1 MVRRKNRTI
10 YDNDGTTIIEG
21 EVEQTTE
28 LQATKQK
35 AMNDESNFPSE
46 IQTLDVLDA
55 MVSYVPPRFSL
66 LKQGEGA
73 GQCVLC
79 GKQTTYYK
87 RKICLDCMEKY
98 GEDLYDKAK
107 EAIENGKAVIEL

>member
-1 MVRRKNRTI
+1 MVRRKDRTI
-10 YDNDGTTIIEG
+10 YDKDCTTVFAS
-21 EVEQTTE
+21 EVDQTTE
-28 LQATKQK
+28 LDVAKQK
-35 AMNDESNFPSE
+35 ATDDESSFPSE

-107 EAIENGKAVIEL
+107 EAIENGKTVIEL